1 VRVVRNWPYFP
12 VEAHGLQ
19 SYYNQFPS
27 ELRDE
32 IVARYPRKNF
42 KESFLQVYFGGF
54 AHKPGTT
61 CGTVNAGICERFIPG
76 YQSPN
81 AVDWIS
87 ASPFPDSESQ
97 S

>member
-1 VRVVRNWPYFP
+1 LLFAVPT
-12 VEAHGLQ
+12 
-19 SYYNQFPS
+19 S

-42 KESFLQVYFGGF
+42 KEGFVQAYFGGF

-61 CGTVNAGICERFIPG
+61 YGTVNAGICERFIPG
-76 YQSPN
+76 YKSPN
-81 AVDWIS
+81 AVDS
-87 ASPFPDSESQ
+87 MAASPFPDSESQ